1 MEIFFWRRKRALYRV
16 CVGIPYTVITPLI
29 FPFVRAG
36 VHDALFEVEHCLKS
50 QMEVYKQGGALFVDK
65 YKANQA

>member
-16 CVGIPYTVITPLI
+16 CIGIPCPIITPLI

-36 VHDALFEVEHCLKS
+36 VHDALFEVEHGLKS
-50 QMEVYKQGGALFVDK
+50 QMEVLKQGGALFVDK